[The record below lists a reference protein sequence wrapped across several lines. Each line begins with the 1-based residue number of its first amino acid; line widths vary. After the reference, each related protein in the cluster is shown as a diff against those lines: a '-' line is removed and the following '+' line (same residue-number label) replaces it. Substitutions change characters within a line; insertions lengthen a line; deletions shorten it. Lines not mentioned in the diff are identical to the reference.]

1 MKYCFSTLGCPEFDF
16 NEIFSTALDLGF
28 DAIEIRGIQKEIY
41 APKIKEFTG
50 EELTKTMKR
59 LSDTN
64 LKIAI
69 FTSGALIY
77 DKKLKKEALKE
88 AFDYIDLAANA
99 KVKYIRVLA
108 DKDAIPSKDLDLKYI
123 AEFLKEICNYA
134 KPKNVDV
141 LIETNGYFANS
152 DNMLSLLK
160 AADCKNLFVIWD
172 THHTYQIAKEKPEKT
187 CGKLKDYIKHIH
199 IKDSKIINGNIN
211 YCMTGSGEMPILEIL
226 NELRKI
232 NYSGYISLEWVKR
245 WAKNLEESYVVFPQF
260 INYMKNLEKEFKSI
274 V

>member
-16 NEIFSTALDLGF
+16 NEIFSTATDLGF

-50 EELTKTMKR
+50 AELAKTMKR
-59 LSDTN
+59 LNDAN

-69 FTSGALIY
+69 FTSGAEIF
-77 DKKLKKEALKE
+77 DKSLKKKALSE
-88 AFDYIDLAANA
+88 AFDYIDLALAA

-108 DKDAIPSKDLDLKYI
+108 DKDAKPGENLDLKYI
-123 AEFLKEICNYA
+123 AETLKEICNYA

-152 DNMLSLLK
+152 ENMLNLLK
-160 AADCKNLFVIWD
+160 QADCKNLFIIWD
-172 THHTYQIAKEKPEKT
+172 AHHTYQIAKEKPCKT
-187 CGKLKDYIKHIH
+187 FEKLKDFIKHIH
-199 IKDSKIINGNIN
+199 IKDSKIISGNIN
-211 YCMTGSGEMPILEIL
+211 YCMTGSGDMPILEIL
-226 NELRKI
+226 KELKKF

-245 WAKNLEESYVVFPQF
+245 WAKNLEESYIVFPQF
-260 INYMKNLEKEFKSI
+260 INYMKNLEKSI
-274 V
+274 